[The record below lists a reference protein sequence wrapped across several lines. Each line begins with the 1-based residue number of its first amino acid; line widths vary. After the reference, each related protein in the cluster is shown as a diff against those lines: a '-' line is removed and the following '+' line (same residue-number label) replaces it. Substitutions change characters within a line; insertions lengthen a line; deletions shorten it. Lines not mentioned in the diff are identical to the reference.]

1 MKPALI
7 LIAAGLALGGCA
19 SSMTSEQKHE
29 LGCAAGTI
37 SGAVIGGA
45 AGSLIG
51 AGTGQVIAA
60 SAGAATGAFIGNQL
74 TCAS

>member
-1 MKPALI
+1 MKPTVI
-7 LIAAGLALGGCA
+7 LIAAGLALGACA
-19 SSMTSEQKHE
+19 SSLTAEQKHE

-60 SAGAATGAFIGNQL
+60 SAGAATGAFVGNRL
-74 TCAS
+74 TCA